1 MISTSNSSQNW
12 WLPRKGGRGS
22 IALLVL
28 LRVLGVRPSQQKMDG
43 GRVLFIM
50 WSMCKPHFL
59 EMHIESLEILRL
71 QVTLWNQYSIDTH
84 SHVYT
89 HVFIHTHT
97 HVGATC
103 PIRKMNSSQFPSC
116 INHKFFFFNILMP
129 WHLGACWCWKDCSFQ
144 ELPIP
149 RGSKQLGHGHDFQ
162 MWTNQSRAI
171 PPATCLAGFSQLPL
185 SPAPITPGPGT
196 RQLGRSYTPEFTEII
211 QTSQS

>member
-1 MISTSNSSQNW
+1 MISTSNSPQNW
-12 WLPRKGGRGS
+12 WLPRKGGRDS

-97 HVGATC
+97 HVGDTC

-116 INHKFFFFNILMP
+116 INHEFFFFIF
-129 WHLGACWCWKDCSFQ
+129 WCLDIWGLADVGRIAPSRNCQFLEVVNNLAMDMTFKC
-144 ELPIP
+144 EPINP
-149 RGSKQLGHGHDFQ
+149 EPYPQ
-162 MWTNQSRAI
+162 
-171 PPATCLAGFSQLPL
+171 PPALVGSHSYHCLLPL
-185 SPAPITPGPGT
+185 SP
-196 RQLGRSYTPEFTEII
+196 QGRVPDN
-211 QTSQS
+211 